1 MAHERPRG
9 RAFPSAGHPPLLN
22 LRFCLAL
29 LGLAAAILFLCSVV
43 RSDMAMLTRTR
54 VVVVVE
60 VVVVVV
66 DRAVTILTLVQRGVL
81 AYLQVSPTDTLRRT

>member
-54 VVVVVE
+54 VVVVV
-60 VVVVVV
+60 V